1 MLNIF
6 KKIID
11 ENKDEIDAND
21 YELAIYYHIL
31 NNKLE

>member
-1 MLNIF
+1 MLGIF

-11 ENKDEIDAND
+11 ENYDEINEDD

-31 NNKLE
+31 NNELD